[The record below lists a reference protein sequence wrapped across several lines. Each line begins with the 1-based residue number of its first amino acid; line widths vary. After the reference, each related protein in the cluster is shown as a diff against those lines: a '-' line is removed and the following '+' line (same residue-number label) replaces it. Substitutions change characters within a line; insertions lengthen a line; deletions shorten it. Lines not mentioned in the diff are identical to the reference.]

1 MTNMLRP
8 ADIYV
13 LLGVAAHDDG
23 AFTYRE
29 LASELGIPHAQV
41 QRSLDRAAAAG
52 LYLSDRHDVHRA
64 NLEEF
69 LIHALRYIA
78 PASLGAVAAGVP
90 AAWATEPLSARIS
103 GDDDLPPVW
112 PSAHGHVR
120 GRSLE
125 PLHPAAVD
133 AVHKS
138 LQLAHL
144 LSLADALRA
153 GDARIR
159 REAKDLLPAELRRSA
174 PAGQRK
180 R

>member
-1 MTNMLRP
+1 MLRP

-23 AFTYRE
+23 SFTYRE
-29 LASELGIPHAQV
+29 LAHELGIPHAQV

-52 LYLSDRHDVHRA
+52 LYLSSRHDVHRA

-69 LIHALRYIA
+69 LIHALRYVA

-90 AAWATEPLSARIS
+90 AAWAAEPLSSRIS
-103 GDDDLPPVW
+103 GDDNLPPVW
-112 PSAHGHVR
+112 PSARGDVR

-133 AVHKS
+133 AARSNRH
-138 LQLAHL
+138 LAHL
-144 LSLADALRA
+144 LGLADALRV

-159 REAKDLLPAELRRSA
+159 REAKDLLPDELRRAVTSA
-174 PAGQRK
+174 RGHR
-180 R
+180 